1 MKEKIVI
8 GFSYVLAIAA
18 IVISLWRCEPF
29 TIDTVAVLANILTL
43 MVTILLGIIAY
54 NYFIQKSEVDKFK
67 SQVRKEID
75 KEIFD
80 VYINIM
86 NSFGASVNT
95 SSMFPLGVTV
105 LGKLNNDDS
114 EKISQ
119 ICNLLNLCYN
129 NMQSDVK
136 CNPIVKSSVT
146 QLKENLSKFNSNS
159 AVFRLL
165 NTIEQ

>member
-80 VYINIM
+80 VCINIM

-159 AVFRLL
+159 AVLRLL